1 MVAYYNEIDPQ
12 AAAWLRELIKRGL
25 IADGDVDERS
35 IVDVSPDDLRG
46 YDQCHFFAGIGGWSY
61 ALRLAGVPDDAP
73 VWTGSC
79 PCQAFSTA
87 GKQRGFDDERHL
99 WPAFFR
105 LIQECGPAIV
115 LGEQVENAISHGWLD
130 LVLDDLEGADY
141 ATGAASLAACG
152 LGAPHIRKRLY
163 WGGIKDRSRLG
174 DAPSL
179 RLKGNPGV
187 GDRSLGRE
195 NSNGPSTE
203 PSVRACEGLGYT
215 GGYGLHRG
223 WAKGGGRGPGELQ
236 EHGKELVY
244 RPAGFWSD
252 AEWRRG
258 ADGKARPIE
267 PGLEPLAY
275 GVPARVVRLRGYGNA
290 IVPQVAAA
298 FTEAFLSSAEDCGL
312 V

>member
-1 MVAYYNEIDPQ
+1 MAAYYNEIDPQ

-46 YDQCHFFAGIGGWSY
+46 YNQCHFFAGIGGWSH

-105 LIQECGPAIV
+105 LIQERGPAIV
-115 LGEQVENAISHGWLD
+115 LGEQVENAIAHGWLD
-130 LVLDDLEGADY
+130 LVLDDLEGAGY

-163 WGGIKDRSRLG
+163 WGESKIESGWATPRVFDSKEIPGSAIVRSDGKTRMDRVPNQAFVLAKGWVTPTVTDASGRPYNSKGGLCLPGQAAVLQAFGPMQNG
-174 DAPSL
+174 DEAQTGKRAQL
-179 RLKGNPGV
+179 NPGLSRWLMGFPREWCDCAV
-187 GDRSLGRE
+187 TAMQSFPKSHRHSQKRS
-195 NSNGPSTE
+195 
-203 PSVRACEGLGYT
+203 
-215 GGYGLHRG
+215 
-223 WAKGGGRGPGELQ
+223 
-236 EHGKELVY
+236 
-244 RPAGFWSD
+244 
-252 AEWRRG
+252 
-258 ADGKARPIE
+258 
-267 PGLEPLAY
+267 
-275 GVPARVVRLRGYGNA
+275 
-290 IVPQVAAA
+290 
-298 FTEAFLSSAEDCGL
+298 
-312 V
+312 

>member
-1 MVAYYNEIDPQ
+1 MAAYYNEIDPQ

-46 YDQCHFFAGIGGWSY
+46 YNQCHFFAGIGGWSY

-163 WGGIKDRSRLG
+163 WGGIKDRGQLG
-174 DAPSL
+174 DAPGL

-203 PSVRACEGLGYT
+203 PSVRACEGLGYAD
-215 GGYGLHRG
+215 RN
-223 WAKGGGRGPGELQ
+223 GRVGEAVQLEGRAVPPGA
-236 EHGKELVY
+236 GRSV
-244 RPAGFWSD
+244 AGFWSD

-290 IVPQVAAA
+290 VVPQVAEA